1 MYPQCETQHLLSITN
16 YYDTVTSNEWIPLMR
31 SFYFPT
37 VSHTT
42 RMDLITDDGDNTSQQ
57 DNLTGVTYE
66 FIIKYKR
73 DRSLWQSWWTCLNY
87 ASKLSIAYATKVKV
101 SCTFQTKANWF
112 FLVREQ
118 LTKTPWWYLHG
129 HVQLINVYYCR
140 AYGHTEEGSA
150 KSPSLRNRT
159 EDITW

>member
-1 MYPQCETQHLLSITN
+1 MRNPAFAINYQLLRYSNKQWVNTTNAQLLLPYCIT
-16 YYDTVTSNEWIPLMR
+16 
-31 SFYFPT
+31 
-37 VSHTT
+37 HTT

>member
-1 MYPQCETQHLLSITN
+1 
-16 YYDTVTSNEWIPLMR
+16 
-31 SFYFPT
+31 
-37 VSHTT
+37 
-42 RMDLITDDGDNTSQQ
+42 MDLITDDGDNTSQQ

-66 FIIKYKR
+66 FIITTQVIYNNELVQYKR

-118 LTKTPWWYLHG
+118 LTKTPWWYLPISLSSTTIGYMGTFSWSMYTTAG
-129 HVQLINVYYCR
+129 HMDTPKKVVLNHRHYV
-140 AYGHTEEGSA
+140 TEWKISYTIMPWR
-150 KSPSLRNRT
+150 KHY
-159 EDITW
+159 TW